1 MEVKAIALDIDGT
14 LTDDSKRIT
23 PRTKEALLEAE
34 RKGVGL
40 ILASGRPAHGLR
52 RIARELE
59 LESHGGMLLAYNGAQ
74 VRDAA
79 TGELLFDQPMSEGD
93 ARAVL
98 AHMRNFDVIP
108 MLVDGDRLYVEDAYR
123 CEILHKGVAKN
134 IIKYERDM
142 CDLRVHEVRDIVGW
156 CRLPQDKV
164 LVAGTDT
171 YLAEH
176 HAEMAAPFSD
186 HLCCTFTA
194 DFYFPVHGAG
204 DRQGQRAQKGA
215 APARDQYLRGRRLR
229 RRPERREHARRGG
242 DGRRHGQRGQGGAG
256 RGGHD
261 HGHEQRGRHRPRP
274 REAPSLAS
282 KPFTDEYQPFVT

>member
-34 RKGVGL
+34 RKGVRL

-74 VRDAA
+74 IRDAA

-98 AHMRNFDVIP
+98 AHMREFDVIP

-123 CEILHKGVAKN
+123 CEIFHKGVAKN

-142 CDLRVHEVRDIVGW
+142 CDLRVHEVHDIVGW

-176 HAEMAAPFSD
+176 HAEMAARLP
-186 HLCCTFTA
+186 TA
-194 DFYFPVHGAG
+194 SL
-204 DRQGQRAQKGA
+204 
-215 APARDQYLRGRRLR
+215 ARSRRTSTSSSR
-229 RRPERREHARRGG
+229 RRGSTRPTRSERRCPSVGSISPRSSPSGTARTTQACSPRRGWASPWATRARRRGA
-242 DGRRHGQRGQGGAG
+242 RRI
-256 RGGHD
+256 
-261 HGHEQRGRHRPRP
+261 
-274 REAPSLAS
+274 
-282 KPFTDEYQPFVT
+282 

>member
-34 RKGVGL
+34 RKGVRL

-98 AHMRNFDVIP
+98 AHMREFDVIP

-176 HAEMAAPFSD
+176 HAEMAAPFAD
-186 HLCCTFTA
+186 RLCCTFTA
-194 DFYFPVHGAG
+194 DFYFEFTAPGIDKANALRKALPQRGIDISEVVAFGDGQNDASMLAAAG
-204 DRQGQRAQKGA
+204 MGVAMGNAVKE
-215 APARDQYLRGRRLR
+215 ARDAADMITATNNEDGI
-229 RRPERREHARRGG
+229 AR
-242 DGRRHGQRGQGGAG
+242 AL
-256 RGGHD
+256 
-261 HGHEQRGRHRPRP
+261 E
-274 REAPSLAS
+274 ELLS
-282 KPFTDEYQPFVT
+282 

>member
-34 RKGVGL
+34 RKGVRL

-79 TGELLFDQPMSEGD
+79 TGELLFDQSMSEGD

-134 IIKYERDM
+134 IKYERDM

-194 DFYFPVHGAG
+194 DFYFEFTAPGIDKANALRKALPQRGINISEVVAFGDGQNDASMLAAAG
-204 DRQGQRAQKGA
+204 MGVAMGNAVKE
-215 APARDQYLRGRRLR
+215 ARDAADMITATNNEDGI
-229 RRPERREHARRGG
+229 AR
-242 DGRRHGQRGQGGAG
+242 AL
-256 RGGHD
+256 
-261 HGHEQRGRHRPRP
+261 EKLFP
-274 REAPSLAS
+274 
-282 KPFTDEYQPFVT
+282 

>member
-1 MEVKAIALDIDGT
+1 
-14 LTDDSKRIT
+14 
-23 PRTKEALLEAE
+23 
-34 RKGVGL
+34 
-40 ILASGRPAHGLR
+40 
-52 RIARELE
+52 
-59 LESHGGMLLAYNGAQ
+59 MLLAYNGAQ

-186 HLCCTFTA
+186 HLCFTFTA
-194 DFYFPVHGAG
+194 AG
-204 DRQGQRAQKGA
+204 MGVAMGNAVKE
-215 APARDQYLRGRRLR
+215 ARDAADMITATNNEDGI
-229 RRPERREHARRGG
+229 AR
-242 DGRRHGQRGQGGAG
+242 AL
-256 RGGHD
+256 
-261 HGHEQRGRHRPRP
+261 EKLLP
-274 REAPSLAS
+274 
-282 KPFTDEYQPFVT
+282 